1 VAAVKKRVRVNRP
14 LGQALAAATAL
25 MASLSAGP
33 VFADFKLCSRMSY
46 VLDAAIAIEHK
57 GDVATRGWFRLHP
70 AQCRVVM
77 QGTMPDG
84 RILLH
89 ARVLPVYGNAPTPPG
104 GVDQFCVAAGDF
116 LIATGRQCRGGQS
129 LAPFVEIKPAQ
140 AEDGTL
146 SAVLAEDNEYDDEEA
161 RLAAIQRLLVV
172 AGHDVTPI
180 DGVDGPK
187 TQAALTKFLK
197 DRNLTADLLKSPEL
211 FDRLVAAAQTP
222 SAAALSWCNDTPHT
236 VMAAVG
242 NDDGKTVTTRGWY
255 RIEPGACATPEIS
268 GTPRRLFSFAEAVD
282 RDGRPLKING
292 RPINW
297 GGTTAL
303 CTRDSKFELTEQKDC
318 AGQGFATTG
327 FVSVAADGNK
337 TLRLRMP

>member
-1 VAAVKKRVRVNRP
+1 MAAVEKRVRVNRP
-14 LGQALAAATAL
+14 LGHVLTAAATL
-25 MASLSAGP
+25 MAALISGP
-33 VFADFKLCSRMSY
+33 ALADFKLCSRMSY
-46 VLDAAIAIEHK
+46 VLDAAIAIENK

-70 AQCRVVM
+70 AQCRVVI
-77 QGTMPDG
+77 QGTVPDG

-89 ARVLPVYGNAPTPPG
+89 VRVLPVYGNAPTPPG
-104 GVDQFCVAAGDF
+104 SADQFCTAPGDF
-116 LIATGRQCRGGQS
+116 LIATGRQCRSGQN

-140 AEDGTL
+140 AEDGTF
-146 SAVLAEDNEYDDEEA
+146 SATLAEDNEYDEEEA

-172 AGHDVTPI
+172 AGHEVSPI

-187 TQAALTKFLK
+187 TQAALAKFLK
-197 DRNLTADLLKSPEL
+197 DRSLNADLLKAPDL
-211 FDRLVAAAQTP
+211 FDRLIAAVQTP
-222 SAAALSWCNDTPHT
+222 STTSLSWCNDTPHT
-236 VMAAVG
+236 VMAALG
-242 NDDGKTVTTRGWY
+242 SDDGKALTTRGWY

-282 RDGRPLKING
+282 RDGRPLQSNG
-292 RPINW
+292 KPVNW

-327 FVSVAADGNK
+327 FAGVAVDGNK